1 MLGFKELS
9 LSSCKT
15 VIFLFQHLVDLQ
27 KEKEE
32 SYAIQKEIESEEDP
46 KRANP
51 VITGGIM
58 FTLGREISWITSRS
72 R

>member
-32 SYAIQKEIESEEDP
+32 SYAIQKEIE
-46 KRANP
+46 
-51 VITGGIM
+51 T
-58 FTLGREISWITSRS
+58 
-72 R
+72 